1 MNKNKHLKNKILCI
15 LATLLIFVFT
25 LTSCAKC
32 IGTETSTVQVKV
44 TDEYYMAAYTTMYY
58 NPATK
63 TMLPMS
69 HPADY
74 RIIIEYNGVEYNF
87 YDSDT
92 YEKYSDRIGEYVNG
106 TLEIRKYDDGT
117 IRYNIVELE

>member
-1 MNKNKHLKNKILCI
+1 MKKLYISLVTIVLFIFMLTGCAECI
-15 LATLLIFVFT
+15 N
-25 LTSCAKC
+25 
-32 IGTETSTVQVKV
+32 TETSTVKVKV
-44 TDEYYMAAYTTMYY
+44 TDEYYKAAYTTMYY
-58 NPATK
+58 SPATK

-106 TLEIRKYDDGT
+106 TLMTKTYNDGT
-117 IRYNIVELE
+117 VKYKIVSLE

>member
-1 MNKNKHLKNKILCI
+1 MKKLYISLVTI
-15 LATLLIFVFT
+15 VLFIFM
-25 LTSCAKC
+25 LTGCAKC
-32 IGTETSTVQVKV
+32 ISTETSTVKVKV
-44 TDEYYMAAYTTMYY
+44 TYEDYEAAYTTMYY
-58 NPATK
+58 SPATK

-74 RIIIEYNGVEYNF
+74 RIIVEYNGVEYNF

-106 TLEIRKYDDGT
+106 TLMTKTYDDGT
-117 IRYNIVELE
+117 VKYKIVSLE

>member
-1 MNKNKHLKNKILCI
+1 MKKLYISLVTI
-15 LATLLIFVFT
+15 VLFIFM

-32 IGTETSTVQVKV
+32 ISTETSTVKVKV
-44 TDEYYMAAYTTMYY
+44 TYEDYEAAYTTMYY
-58 NPATK
+58 SPATK

-74 RIIIEYNGVEYNF
+74 RIIVEYNGVEYNF

-92 YEKYSDRIGEYVNG
+92 YEKYSGRVGEYVNG
-106 TLEIRKYDDGT
+106 TLITKTYDDGAVK
-117 IRYNIVELE
+117 YKIVSLE

>member
-1 MNKNKHLKNKILCI
+1 MNRNKHLRNKILCV
-15 LATLLIFVFT
+15 LVALLIFIFV
-25 LTSCAKC
+25 LTGCAKC

-63 TMLPMS
+63 TMMPQF
-69 HPADY
+69 HPAIY
-74 RIIIEYNGVEYNF
+74 RITVGYNSVNYNIYGENI
-87 YDSDT
+87 YD
-92 YEKYSDRIGEYVNG
+92 KYSDLVGEYVNG

-117 IRYNIVELE
+117 TRYNIVDLE